1 MNEPVEI
8 IKGLWTI
15 DIELPANPLRNLN
28 TYVVKAPEGGR
39 NLIIDTG
46 FYRPECLDA
55 LMHGIEVLDL
65 KPENTDVFLTHLHP
79 DHVGNAGYLAKLGY
93 KMIMGALDYDLMLFG
108 PDARWRDCMELLQ
121 SEGLPK
127 DMFEKIRQNDESV
140 VYTSGMF
147 EAQKVYNGDMLHYGD
162 FDFECILTPGHSP
175 GHMCLYDKNSKTML
189 LGDHV
194 LFDISPNICCW
205 VCMHD
210 SLGMYLYS
218 LRKIKTYDVALP
230 LPAHRTTGSVS
241 LNDRIDELLAHHERR
256 LNEAVGII
264 GREPGLNAYE
274 IASRM
279 NWRIKADSWA
289 LFPPSQQFFAQS
301 ETVAHLDRLFITGRV
316 ALERDKSGVNRYFL
330 PK

>member
-1 MNEPVEI
+1 
-8 IKGLWTI
+8 
-15 DIELPANPLRNLN
+15 
-28 TYVVKAPEGGR
+28 
-39 NLIIDTG
+39 
-46 FYRPECLDA
+46 
-55 LMHGIEVLDL
+55 
-65 KPENTDVFLTHLHP
+65 
-79 DHVGNAGYLAKLGY
+79 
-93 KMIMGALDYDLMLFG
+93 
-108 PDARWRDCMELLQ
+108 MELLQ

-147 EAQKVYNGDMLHYGD
+147 ETQKVYNGDMLHYGD

-205 VCMHD
+205 ACMHD
-210 SLGMYLYS
+210 ALGMYLHS
-218 LRKIKTYDVALP
+218 LRKIKTYDVVLP
-230 LPAHRTTGSVS
+230 FPAHRTTGSVS
-241 LNDRIDELLAHHERR
+241 LNDRIDALLAHHERR

-264 GREPGLNAYE
+264 EREPGLNAYE

-279 NWRIKADSWA
+279 KWRIKADSWA

-316 ALERDKSGVNRYFL
+316 TRERDKSGVNRYFL

>member
-1 MNEPVEI
+1 MIEPVEI
-8 IKGLWTI
+8 IKGLWRI

-28 TYVVKAPEGGR
+28 TYVVKVPDGR

-79 DHVGNAGYLAKLGY
+79 DHIGNAGYLAKLGY

-108 PDARWRDCMELLQ
+108 PDARWRSCMELLQ

-127 DMFEKIRQNDESV
+127 DMFEKIRKSDESV
-140 VYTSGMF
+140 VYTSGVF
-147 EAQKVYNGDMLHYGD
+147 EAQRVYNGDMLHYGG

-205 VCMHD
+205 VCMQD
-210 SLGMYLYS
+210 SLGMYLDS
-218 LRKIKTYDVALP
+218 LRKMRTYDVVLP
-230 LPAHRTTGSVS
+230 LPAHRTTGNVS
-241 LNDRIDELLAHHERR
+241 LNDRIDALLAHHERR
-256 LNEAVGII
+256 LNEACNII

-279 NWRIKADSWA
+279 KWRIKADSWA
-289 LFPPSQQFFAQS
+289 DFPPSQQFFAQS

-316 ALERDKSGVNRYFL
+316 TRERDESGVNRYFL
-330 PK
+330 LK

>member
-15 DIELPANPLRNLN
+15 NLELPGNPLRNLN

-39 NLIIDTG
+39 NLIVDTG
-46 FYRPECLDA
+46 FYRPECLNA

-65 KPENTDVFLTHLHP
+65 RPENTDVFLTHLHP
-79 DHVGNAGYLAKLGY
+79 DHIGNAGYLAKLGY

-108 PDARWRDCMELLQ
+108 PDARWKDCMELLC
-121 SEGLPK
+121 SEGLPN
-127 DMFEKIRQNDESV
+127 DMFEKIRKNDEAV

-147 EAQKVYNGDMLHYGD
+147 EAKKVYNGDMLRYGD

-175 GHMCLYDKNSKTML
+175 GHMCLYDKSSGAML

-194 LFDISPNICCW
+194 LFDISPNICVW

-210 SLGMYLYS
+210 SLGMYLES
-218 LRKIKTYDVALP
+218 LRKIKAFDVRLP
-230 LPAHRTTGSVS
+230 LPAHRTTGNIS
-241 LNDRIDELLAHHERR
+241 LNKRIDALLAHHERR
-256 LNEAVGII
+256 LNGAVEVV

-279 NWRIKADSWA
+279 KWRIKADSWA
-289 LFPPSQQFFAQS
+289 DFPPSQQFFAQS

-316 ALERDKSGVNRYFL
+316 TRERDKSGINRYFL